1 MRGVCYSLLGPSSRR
16 LGVVRSRGCYSSA
29 KSYALI
35 DPEGGRYENEPKD
48 TLGAGQARQYLPSY
62 RGGQE
67 SVVPPEA
74 RDELAGDMSKDNEWL
89 YAAAADPALY
99 LKDV

>member
-1 MRGVCYSLLGPSSRR
+1 MHDILACGPLYSQTA
-16 LGVVRSRGCYSSA
+16 LGVA
-29 KSYALI
+29 Q
-35 DPEGGRYENEPKD
+35 
-48 TLGAGQARQYLPSY
+48 TRQHLPSY
-62 RGGQE
+62 MGGQE
-67 SVVPPEA
+67 SAVPPEA